1 MSSTA
6 IKARQ
11 NEEKML
17 RYQFASRY
25 YYNTAESFD
34 ILIWIV
40 CFCAWLTLLLP
51 TGGAWDII
59 ALCTST
65 ALDVAAFIFFF
76 QLGKN
81 VKRASALRAYFDS
94 YVLGIPANKYA
105 DEKPTLLEEW
115 ALDIT
120 EKHADDYSM
129 QSAHTGHDTPPG
141 VRDWYE
147 FSHECTGLSAVF
159 SCQMQ
164 NCWWTQ
170 KVSHIKQVVSVIVS
184 FLFGALFCYVAF
196 VAWPEKGIWQILL
209 SAVGILLKV
218 IERVIAKVN
227 YRRLSNELAGSV
239 KTLEAN
245 LSSAGIEEL
254 QKLIDER
261 RATLSLES
269 NLIHKLKAN
278 ALSARYLKLPWQQ
291 H

>member
-1 MSSTA
+1 MNSTT
-6 IKARQ
+6 ISARQ
-11 NEEKML
+11 NEEQML
-17 RYQFASRY
+17 RFQFASRH

-51 TGGAWDII
+51 TGGAWDTI

-65 ALDVAAFIFFF
+65 ALDAAAFIFFF
-76 QLGKN
+76 QLSKN
-81 VKRASALRAYFDS
+81 VKRASALRAHFDS

-105 DEKPTLLEEW
+105 DEDPALLEEW
-115 ALDIT
+115 ALDAA
-120 EKHADDYSM
+120 EKHADDYSI
-129 QSAHTGHDTPPG
+129 QIAHTGHDTPPG

-147 FSHECTGLSAVF
+147 FAHECDGLTAVF
-159 SCQMQ
+159 SCQKQ

-170 KVSHIKQVVSVIVS
+170 KVSHTKQVISIIIS
-184 FLFGALFCYVAF
+184 LLFGAIFCYVAY
-196 VAWPEKGIWQILL
+196 VAWSEKGIWQILL

-218 IERVIAKVN
+218 IERFIAKAN

-239 KTLEAN
+239 KTLETN
-245 LSSAGIEEL
+245 LSSAGIGHL

-278 ALSARYLKLPWQQ
+278 TLSTRYLKLPWQQ
-291 H
+291 